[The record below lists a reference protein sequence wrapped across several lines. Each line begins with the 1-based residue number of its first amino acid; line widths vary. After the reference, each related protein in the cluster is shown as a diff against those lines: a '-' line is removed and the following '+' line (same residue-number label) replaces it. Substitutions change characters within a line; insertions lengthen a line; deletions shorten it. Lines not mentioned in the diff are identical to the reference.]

1 MIDGHRHVLCEEAQ
15 KIAIRLDPVKATD
28 YLDGAHETSAEIN
41 RKKAPVWNR
50 KMTDLEEHVADMA
63 GSGIDVGVLWP
74 PPVGFYYWADPPAG
88 AELARLINEN
98 TSRIISKK
106 PDRFL
111 GLAAVPLQ
119 DTDLAVR
126 ELVHAIRQ
134 LDLHGVVIASNVN
147 GHSLDEERFRPFF
160 EQAEELDV
168 PIFIHP
174 HNAAGSDRMRNY
186 YLINFLGYP
195 MDSTLAAA
203 QLLFG
208 GVLDRF
214 PGLKICLAHA
224 GGVLPFLLGR
234 LEHGQSVR
242 PEARKHCGYPVSS
255 YLKNFYVDSI
265 TFRAETLRFVLTT
278 MPEGHVF
285 MGTDYPFDMGDLDA
299 VQSVKSAVTDEAL
312 LEQILGGTLKRIMGL
327 SQADDLAKKIEERKG
342 RISEIQ

>member
-1 MIDGHRHVLCEEAQ
+1 MIDGHRHILCEEAQ
-15 KIAIRLDPVKATD
+15 KMAIRLDPIKATD
-28 YLDGAHETSAEIN
+28 YLDGAHEASAEIN
-41 RKKAPVWNR
+41 RRNAPAWNR
-50 KMTDLEEHVADMA
+50 KMTDLEEHVADMV
-63 GSGIDVGVLWP
+63 GSGIDMGVLWP
-74 PPVGFYYWADPPAG
+74 PPVGFYYWAEPLAG

-98 TSRIISKK
+98 MSRIISEK

-119 DTDLAVR
+119 NTDLAVR
-126 ELVHAIRQ
+126 ELIHAIRH
-134 LDLHGVVIASNVN
+134 LGLHGVVIASNVN
-147 GHSLDEERFRPFF
+147 GQGLDEERFHPFF
-160 EQAEELDV
+160 EQSERLNV

-174 HNAAGSDRMRNY
+174 HNAAGSERMRNY

-208 GVLDRF
+208 GILDRF

-242 PEARKHCGYPVSS
+242 PEARKSCAHPVSY
-255 YLKNFYVDSI
+255 YLRHFYMDSI
-265 TFRAETLRFVLTT
+265 TFRPEAIRFVLSTV
-278 MPEGHVF
+278 PEGHVF

-299 VQSVKSAVTDEAL
+299 VQSVKSAVTDEIPL
-312 LEQILGGTLKRIMGL
+312 KQILGGTLRQIMGL
-327 SQADDLAKKIEERKG
+327 SWTDDLGKKEGILK
-342 RISEIQ
+342 